1 MLNTVAVVTVD
12 LNADLAEGDRLSP
25 VDLAILDSITSASL
39 ACGFHAGNRQ
49 VMRATAEAALERGV
63 VIGAHVSYR
72 DRDGFGRRAVD
83 VSPGQLIDDIVEQWT
98 VLDSEVGAVGGTV
111 TFVKPHGALYNQD
124 GS

>member
-1 MLNTVAVVTVD
+1 MFNTVAMVTVD

-25 VDLAILDSITSASL
+25 ADLAILDSITSASL

-83 VSPGQLIDDIVEQWT
+83 VSPGQLVDDIVEQWA
-98 VLDSEVGAVGGTV
+98 VLDSEVGARRRDAW
-111 TFVKPHGALYNQD
+111 P
-124 GS
+124 S